1 MSKNCITELE
11 DVVTSLDVALTGT
24 TSIISKHFVPVIAKH
39 EIKLQDKPTWEEKRL
54 EFVADP
60 LDEVCSWVETSD
72 LLCYSTP
79 DLQDVYATYQVAII
93 VEAYLALAT
102 VISA

>member
-1 MSKNCITELE
+1 MSGFPLAR
-11 DVVTSLDVALTGT
+11 L
-24 TSIISKHFVPVIAKH
+24 HH
-39 EIKLQDKPTWEEKRL
+39 RL
-54 EFVADP
+54 EREADR
-60 LDEVCSWVETSD
+60 VD